1 MENLK
6 KFISLNII
14 SLFGYPAL
22 WFWINKLKNIY
33 NEIN

>member
-1 MENLK
+1 MKNLK

-14 SLFGYPAL
+14 SLFGYPVL
-22 WFWINKLKNIY
+22 GFWINELKNIY